1 MGAAATLSATALVV
15 EPGEEATCEITV
27 RNTGTVVDQFTCE
40 VIGDAADWATVEP
53 ATLSLFPGTNE
64 DVTVKFRPPR
74 DYHVLAGPVD
84 FGVKI
89 VPQEDV
95 AGTTVE
101 EGVIEIRPFVDTT
114 AELLPRTARGR
125 RRTTHELAL
134 DNRGNAVVNAGL
146 VAADADE
153 QLQFSID
160 PPSLAAQPGQAA
172 FAKVHVAARK
182 RFWRGPPKTHPFQ
195 VIVEPETGVSLAL
208 DGTMLQEA
216 VLPKWL
222 GKALLALLLL
232 ALLLVAAWFAFLRP
246 ALESAARAAAE
257 EELAEVREEQE
268 AVAAQAAAAE
278 ERAAAAEQAAADATA
293 AAEEDAAGDEAAAEE
308 QSNLT
313 DALLEAQGLGDPF
326 DFRLARS
333 VVADGTSAAS
343 FTVPEGQRLA
353 LTDILLQNPQGDRG
367 TMQILRDSGDFSSV
381 LLEVR
386 LQNFRDLDYHFVS
399 PVVFVEGQQ
408 VVMNLRCRN
417 RGSDACNAAAYFSG
431 FVKDLPEEQP
441 EG

>member
-1 MGAAATLSATALVV
+1 MGAAATLSATMLVA

-40 VIGDAADWATVEP
+40 VIGEAAGWATVEP
-53 ATLSLFPGTNE
+53 ASVSLFPGGDE
-64 DVTVKFRPPR
+64 AVTVKFRPPR
-74 DYHVLAGPVD
+74 DYHVPAGPID

-89 VPQEDV
+89 VPQEDSDG
-95 AGTTVE
+95 ATVE
-101 EGVIEIRPFVDTT
+101 EGVIEVAPFVDTT
-114 AELLPRTARGR
+114 AELLPRTTRGR
-125 RRTTHELAL
+125 RRAVHELAL
-134 DNRGNAVVNAGL
+134 DNRGNAMVNAKL
-146 VAADADE
+146 TAIDPDE
-153 QLQFSID
+153 LLGFSID
-160 PPSLAAQPGQAA
+160 PPTLSAAPGHAG

-232 ALLLVAAWFAFLRP
+232 ALLLVGLWFAFLRP

-257 EELAEVREEQE
+257 EELAEIREEQA

-278 ERAAAAEQAAADATA
+278 ERAAAAESAAADAGA
-293 AAEEDAAGDEAAAEE
+293 AAEDSAQTAGEAADGRT
-308 QSNLT
+308 LT

-333 VVADGTSAAS
+333 VVSGGTSATS
-343 FTVPEGQRLA
+343 FTVPAGQRLA
-353 LTDILLQNPQGDRG
+353 LTDILLQNPGGDRG
-367 TMQILRDSGDFSSV
+367 VMQILRDSGDFSSV

-399 PVVFVEGQQ
+399 PVVFQEGQQ

-417 RGSDACNAAAYFSG
+417 RGTSACNAAAYFSG
-431 FVKDLPEEQP
+431 FVKDNPAEP